1 MTFFAVLLSLLGW
14 QEQPPKIQFTAGV
27 SSYVLLVEEKGAWT
41 FQSGNQWVKVSP
53 NGELE
58 TSEPMTAQQV
68 AAFMVQQFK
77 KVIEQDH
84 IYHQE
89 LIKEQDRIRGIA
101 NGVIEEYKS
110 HLKQDQKRWAE
121 YRKIIDQISS
131 EIEKAKQPPKPAD
144 KRRI

>member
-1 MTFFAVLLSLLGW
+1 MTFLAVLLPLLGW
-14 QEQPPKIQFTAGV
+14 QEQPLKIQFTSGV

-53 NGELE
+53 KGELE
-58 TSEPMTAQQV
+58 TSDPMTAQQV
-68 AAFMVQQFK
+68 AAFMVQQFT

-89 LIKEQDRIRGIA
+89 LIKEQDRLRGIA
-101 NGVIEEYKS
+101 ISVIEQYQAYI
-110 HLKQDQKRWAE
+110 KQSQQSWREIRKDLEDIQK
-121 YRKIIDQISS
+121 ILN
-131 EIEKAKQPPKPAD
+131 PPKKPAE